1 MTVKYEQLT
10 VGMAAERTRLVSD
23 ELVRRYA
30 ELTEDFNPVH
40 VDDAA
45 AARTMFGGRIAHG
58 MLSGGLISAVL
69 GMDLPG
75 PGAIWLKQEMKF
87 MRPVMVGDTVT
98 TRVEVAELMPAKRRA
113 RLATTCTNQRG
124 EPTLVGEALIQMME
138 DTG

>member
-1 MTVKYEQLT
+1 MKYEQLT

-87 MRPVMVGDTVT
+87 MRPVMIGDTIT

>member
-1 MTVKYEQLT
+1 MHFEELH
-10 VGMAAERTRLVSD
+10 VGMAAERTRLVND

-40 VDDAA
+40 VDEAA
-45 AARTMFGGRIAHG
+45 AAKSRFGGRIAHG

-75 PGAIWLKQEMKF
+75 PGALWLSQRMKF
-87 MRPVMVGDTVT
+87 TRPVMLGDTIT
-98 TRVEVAELMPAKRRA
+98 TRVEVLELIPAKRRA
-113 RLATTCTNQRG
+113 RLATTCRNQRG
-124 EPTLVGEALIQMME
+124 ELTLDGEALIQMME

>member
-1 MTVKYEQLT
+1 MQFEELH
-10 VGMAAERTRLVSD
+10 VGMAAERTRLVND

-40 VDDAA
+40 VDEAA
-45 AARTMFGGRIAHG
+45 AAKSRFGGRIAHG

-75 PGAIWLKQEMKF
+75 PGALWLSQQMKF
-87 MRPVMVGDTVT
+87 TRPVMLGDTIT
-98 TRVEVAELMPAKRRA
+98 TRVEVLELIPAKRRA
-113 RLATTCTNQRG
+113 RLATTCRNQRG
-124 EPTLVGEALIQMME
+124 ELTLDGEALIQMME

>member
-1 MTVKYEQLT
+1 MHFEELH
-10 VGMAAERTRLVSD
+10 VGMAAERTRLVND

-40 VDDAA
+40 VDEAA
-45 AARTMFGGRIAHG
+45 AAKSRFGGRIAHG

-75 PGAIWLKQEMKF
+75 PGALWLSQQMKF
-87 MRPVMVGDTVT
+87 TRPVMLGDTIT
-98 TRVEVAELMPAKRRA
+98 TRVEVLELIPAKRRA
-113 RLATTCTNQRG
+113 RLATTCRNQRG
-124 EPTLVGEALIQMME
+124 ELTLDGEALIQMME

>member
-87 MRPVMVGDTVT
+87 MRPVMIGDTIT